1 MTIDWRG
8 SDHSSSLYLPSISLL
23 YTTSPFCKSISGLCS
38 MVLGNQDNVLFPV
51 SSLNLYQYVSPIFVI
66 TMNVTGISYNGHSE
80 CHHLFGFALRLTL
93 SHQPAAR
100 GSQNTERGNV
110 WLRLRGED
118 TSTKRQMFSKSS

>member
-1 MTIDWRG
+1 
-8 SDHSSSLYLPSISLL
+8 
-23 YTTSPFCKSISGLCS
+23 

-51 SSLNLYQYVSPIFVI
+51 SSLNLYQYVSPISVI
-66 TMNVTGISYNGHSE
+66 TMNVTGISYNGRSE

-110 WLRLRGED
+110 WLRQRGED
-118 TSTKRQMFSKSS
+118 TSTKRQISKSKTYLTLDFLAFALKILRIEKVMNN